1 MLRTIFYYL
10 KLGLMWLGLFALTKA
25 YFLFVNLGMETQFL
39 SNFIQVWR
47 AGILL
52 DLSMVGYLSV
62 VPILGILLGKIMP
75 RLTPK
80 VLLIYGWFTWLF
92 LVLVMASDAYFFY
105 YWGQKTNLGFTQF
118 LGKEN
123 AGLFSLETQTLIF
136 LFIFILYHIYWFS
149 RRGSGLFKLPEK
161 GNIWTALVLLICS
174 FVMIRGGVSN
184 VPINISSAYFSNN
197 NLLNNAAV
205 NPAWSFL
212 ATELER
218 DKHAPLEFFDQNDEA
233 EKILNQQ
240 NSSTNDYTSLLQI
253 CDSNTNIVLIVL
265 ESFSAKV
272 VGEVGGEKYASTPYL
287 DKISKQGVSFS
298 NAYAS
303 SFRSDKGLLAITT
316 GFPSGARQTLTNFPA
331 ELSSKPNI
339 FKLFN
344 SRYWSSFY
352 YGGNLDFANI
362 KVLFSDA
369 NELKSQGDFS
379 SNKKNVWGV
388 HDEDVFQTFADDFIS
403 RKMPQ
408 FSMLFSLSSHE
419 PFDVPNYHIKED
431 PYLNSIAYTD
441 SCLGLLINQIKE
453 SDKWSNTL
461 IIITADHGVIRPD
474 NTPIYSETNFKI
486 PLIFTGGVVRQDSVI
501 HEIVSQSDLPSTLA
515 SYLNKPTVFSQQS
528 VLQPSNYAFY
538 SYHNGIVSV
547 TPDCIQYYD
556 LNHKKYLTDSCT
568 LPFEKAYF
576 QLANDDFFNH

>member
-1 MLRTIFYYL
+1 
-10 KLGLMWLGLFALTKA
+10 MWLGLFALTKA
-25 YFLFVNLGMETQFL
+25 YFLFVNRGMESLFL
-39 SNFIQVWR
+39 SNFIQVWK

-62 VPILGILLGKIMP
+62 VPILGILLGKIIP
-75 RLTPK
+75 RLTQK
-80 VLLIYGWFTWLF
+80 VLLVYGWFTWLF

-123 AGLFSLETQTLIF
+123 AGLFSLETQTLIVS
-136 LFIFILYHIYWFS
+136 FIFILYHIYWFS
-149 RRGSGLFKLPEK
+149 RRGCKLFKLPEK
-161 GNIWTALVLLICS
+161 GNSWTAFVLLICS

-218 DKHAPLEFFDQNDEA
+218 DKHAPLKFFDQNDEA

-240 NSSTNDYTSLLQI
+240 NPSTNDYTSLLQT
-253 CDSNTNIVLIVL
+253 CDSNTSIVLIVL

-362 KVLFSDA
+362 KVLFSGA

-419 PFDVPNYHIKED
+419 PFDVPDYYKKED

-474 NTPIYSETNFKI
+474 NAPIYSEKNFKI
-486 PLIFTGGVVRQDSVI
+486 PLVFTGGVVRQDTVI

-515 SYLNKPTVFSQQS
+515 SYLNNPTAFPQQS
-528 VLQPSNYAFY
+528 VLRPSNYAFY

-556 LNHKKYLTDSCT
+556 LNHKKYLMDSCN

-576 QLANDDFFNH
+576 QLANDDFFSP

>member
-1 MLRTIFYYL
+1 
-10 KLGLMWLGLFALTKA
+10 MWMGLFALTKA
-25 YFLFVNLGMETQFL
+25 YFLFVNLGMEAQFL

-47 AGILL
+47 AGVLL

-62 VPILGILLGKIMP
+62 VPILGILLGKIIP
-75 RLTPK
+75 RLTQK

-123 AGLFSLETQTLIF
+123 AGLFSLEAQTLIVS
-136 LFIFILYHIYWFS
+136 FIFTLCHIYWFS
-149 RRGSGLFKLPEK
+149 LRGSGLFKLPEK

-174 FVMIRGGVSN
+174 FVMIRGGFSN

-218 DKHAPLEFFDQNDEA
+218 DKHAPLKFFDQNDEA

-240 NSSTNDYTSLLQI
+240 NPSTNDYTSLLQT

-287 DKISKQGVSFS
+287 DKISKQGISFS

-339 FKLFN
+339 FNLFK

-369 NELKSQGDFS
+369 NELKSLGDFS

-419 PFDVPNYHIKED
+419 PFDVPNYHKKED

-474 NTPIYSETNFKI
+474 NAPIYSETNFKI

-568 LPFEKAYF
+568 LPLEKAYF
-576 QLANDDFFNH
+576 QLANDDFFSP